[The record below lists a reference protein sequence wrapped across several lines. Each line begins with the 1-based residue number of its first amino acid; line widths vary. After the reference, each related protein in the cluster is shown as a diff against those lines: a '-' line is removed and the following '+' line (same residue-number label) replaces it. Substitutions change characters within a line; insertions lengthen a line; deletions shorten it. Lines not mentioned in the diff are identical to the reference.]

1 MFPRIAALFLS
12 QKLLELLQVANFVG
26 RLDGAGLSLGV
37 EVYLVNVR
45 SLGPQNIGIWVVAYH
60 QAGTWCRIELL
71 EGIVK
76 DAGIGLFVACSLG
89 GHDQFEVVRKSGGAH
104 FFCLRLIKAVGN
116 EVDAV
121 AFSEVV

>member
-12 QKLLELLQVANFVG
+12 QKLFELLQVANFVG
-26 RLDGAGLSLGV
+26 SLDGAGLSFGV

-45 SLGPQNIGIWVVAYH
+45 SLGPQDIGIWVVAYH
-60 QAGTWCRIELL
+60 QAGTWYRVELL
-71 EGIVK
+71 EGIVE

-89 GHDQFEVVRKSGGAH
+89 GYDQFEVVCKSGGAH
-104 FFCLRLIKAVGN
+104 LFCLRLVKAIGD
-116 EVDAV
+116 EVDAI